1 VQVSRNHCAQIA
13 LQFNDFLTM
22 QCPSDVKACLDIL
35 SVFSD
40 FVFSKGNMIPQF
52 MRNMDKRRAS
62 NSYYTKRYYVD
73 S

>member
-1 VQVSRNHCAQIA
+1 
-13 LQFNDFLTM
+13 M

-52 MRNMDKRRAS
+52 MWNMDKRRAS

-73 S
+73 N